1 MTVIS
6 MDWSKAAARDLM
18 FPGQS
23 YLQSY
28 VNVPVVGRIL
38 ANDLK
43 RMESMMNCSD
53 LISNA
58 HIIGFSLGA
67 HVAGFAGHYLQEEGG
82 PKLARISGKVH
93 SLSVI

>member
-1 MTVIS
+1 MT
-6 MDWSKAAARDLM
+6 MDWSKGASRDAA

-43 RMESMMNCSD
+43 RLERLLQCSFVERT
-53 LISNA
+53 

-67 HVAGFAGHYLQEEGG
+67 HVAGFAGHYLQEDGG
-82 PKLARISGKVH
+82 PKLARISGE
-93 SLSVI
+93 